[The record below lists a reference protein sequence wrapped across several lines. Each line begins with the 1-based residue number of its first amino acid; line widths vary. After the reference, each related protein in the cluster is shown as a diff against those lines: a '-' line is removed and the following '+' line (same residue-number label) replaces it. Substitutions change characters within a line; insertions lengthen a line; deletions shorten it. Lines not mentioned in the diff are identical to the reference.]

1 MFSFSKQEQALKATQ
16 RLGSVRQL
24 KVTEGITIINNEP
37 LEAKSLELSAEPE
50 VRKRQLTDKLWE
62 SATDLMKNSDLE
74 LSLPTPDDE
83 EESRALDSNGK
94 NLRTF

>member
-1 MFSFSKQEQALKATQ
+1 MFLKQEQALKATQ

-24 KVTEGITIINNEP
+24 KVTEGITLINNGP

-50 VRKRQLTDKLWE
+50 ARKKQLTEKLWE

-83 EESRALDSNGK
+83 EESRALDSNGES
-94 NLRTF
+94 